1 MPDRPPPGTIKPRRF
16 VPRFHWELLA
26 CGVAGHELLGTD
38 SKSLRAEDA
47 IFARDEGEIRWHRCL
62 RCDSW
67 LPLKQPVDPPR
78 EHPPNRMDVRVPPRG
93 RALRDKIVLRAI
105 AIDRALHF
113 VVLAALAILI
123 LIFAAHQA
131 DLRKHWYP
139 VLVDIQKTVGGGPVE
154 QQKHGL
160 VHQLDR
166 LFSLDQSTI
175 RLAALGIGLY
185 AILEGVEAI
194 GLWLQKRWAEYLTL
208 IATAL
213 FLPWEIYE
221 LTHRVSPFKI
231 IALIVNSA
239 VIIYLLFAKRLFGL
253 RGGALAEHIAR
264 EADAGWASLE
274 RTAPPSALAASAGSA
289 PR

>member
-1 MPDRPPPGTIKPRRF
+1 MPDRPLPGTIKPRRF
-16 VPRFHWELLA
+16 MPRFHWELLA

-38 SKSLRAEDA
+38 SRTLREEDK
-47 IFARDEGEIRWHRCL
+47 IFARDSGEVRWHRCL

-78 EHPPNRMDVRVPPRG
+78 EHPPNRMDVAVPFRG
-93 RALRDKIVLRAI
+93 RALRDRIVLRAI

-113 VVLAALAILI
+113 LVLGALAALIV
-123 LIFAAHQA
+123 IFAAHQRE
-131 DLRKHWYP
+131 LRQHWYP
-139 VLVDIQKTVGGGPVE
+139 VLVDIQKTVGGGPIEE
-154 QQKHGL
+154 QKTGI
-160 VHQLDR
+160 VHQIDH
-166 LFSLDQSTI
+166 LFSLDQKTI

-185 AILEGVEAI
+185 AILEGIEAV

-213 FLPWEIYE
+213 FLPLEIYE
-221 LTHRVSPFKI
+221 LSERISPFKI

-239 VIIYLLFAKRLFGL
+239 VILYLLFAKRLFGL
-253 RGGALAEHIAR
+253 RGGAVAEHAAR

-274 RTAPPSALAASAGSA
+274 RTAPEAAPG
-289 PR
+289 

>member
-1 MPDRPPPGTIKPRRF
+1 MPDRPLPGTIKPRRF

-38 SKSLRAEDA
+38 SRTLREQDK
-47 IFARDEGEIRWHRCL
+47 IFARDAGEVRWHRCL

-78 EHPPNRMDVRVPPRG
+78 EHPPNRLDVKVPSRG
-93 RALRDKIVLRAI
+93 RALRDRIVLRLI

-113 VVLAALAILI
+113 VVLGALATLI
-123 LIFAAHQA
+123 LIFAAHQRE
-131 DLRKHWYP
+131 LRQHWYP
-139 VLVDIQKTVGGGPVE
+139 VLVDIQKTVGGGPIEE
-154 QQKHGL
+154 QKTGF
-160 VHQLDR
+160 VHQIDH
-166 LFSLDQSTI
+166 LFSLDQRTI

-185 AILEGVEAI
+185 AILEGIEAV

-213 FLPWEIYE
+213 FLPLEIYE
-221 LTHRVSPFKI
+221 LSHHVSPFKI

-239 VIIYLLFAKRLFGL
+239 VILYLLFAKRLFGL
-253 RGGALAEHIAR
+253 RGGAAAEHAAR

-274 RTAPPSALAASAGSA
+274 RTAPEAAPG
-289 PR
+289 